1 MNVLLAEDERIN
13 RITLTDLLVKEGH
26 EVTACEDGEG
36 ALGHLRTREFDVVL
50 TDLRLPGAGGL
61 DVLKEAKARSPH
73 TVVIMMTAYG
83 TVDTAVEAL
92 KMGAYDYL
100 TKPFAPDRLL
110 RILQHV
116 RQFRQVMDE
125 NEQLRQRIRRIE
137 TSSIVGDSAPMR
149 KLQETI
155 RLVAPREYTVLIR
168 GESGT
173 GKELVARA
181 LHDQSPRRDH
191 PFVTLNCAAL
201 PASLLESELFGHER
215 GAFTGAVRRHDGYF
229 ERAAAGT
236 VFIDEIDDFPLDLQ
250 PKLLRVLQE
259 KEIVRV
265 GGSAS
270 LGVDVRMIGAT
281 KKDLQ
286 EEVKTGRFRADL
298 YYRLNI
304 IPITIPPLRDRKEDL
319 IPLAAH
325 FFEKHGAREAFR
337 KLSPPILEYLRV
349 YDWPGNVREL
359 ENLVERVI
367 ALSDTLGV
375 EEIVRDTLQIEP
387 RNGETG
393 ASRRES
399 GTSYSSL
406 MELKEREIITWAME
420 QAGGNVTVAARLL
433 QLPRSTLRSK
443 LEKLK

>member
-13 RITLTDLLVKEGH
+13 RITLTDLLTKEGH
-26 EVTACEDGEG
+26 EVTACADGDRAVE
-36 ALGHLRTREFDVVL
+36 LLRAREFDVVL

-61 DVLKEAKARSPH
+61 DVLKETKARSSH

-100 TKPFAPDRLL
+100 TKPFAPDKLL
-110 RILQHV
+110 QILRHI
-116 RQFRQVMDE
+116 RQFRQVVDE
-125 NEQLRQRIRRIE
+125 NEELRQRIRRIE
-137 TSSIVGDSAPMR
+137 TSSLVGDSAPMR
-149 KLQETI
+149 KLRETI
-155 RLVAPREYTVLIR
+155 RLVAAREYTVLIR

-181 LHDQSPRRDH
+181 LHEQSPRH
-191 PFVTLNCAAL
+191 GQPFVTLNCAAL

-229 ERAAAGT
+229 ERAAGGT

-250 PKLLRVLQE
+250 PRLLRVLQE

-265 GGSAS
+265 GGSMS
-270 LGVDVRMIGAT
+270 LGVDVRIIGAT
-281 KKDLQ
+281 KTDLQ
-286 EEVKTGRFRADL
+286 EEVKSGRFRADL

-304 IPITIPPLRDRKEDL
+304 IPITIPPLRDRREDL

-325 FFEKHGAREAFR
+325 FFEKHGSREAFR
-337 KLSPPILEYLRV
+337 KLSVGVLEELRD

-359 ENLVERVI
+359 ENLVERII

-375 EEIVRDTLQIEP
+375 EEIVRDTLRIDARIE
-387 RNGETG
+387 EG
-393 ASRRES
+393 AAPPDQG

-406 MELKEREIITWAME
+406 MQLKEKEIISWAME
-420 QAGGNVTVAARLL
+420 QAGGNVTAAARLL
-433 QLPRSTLRSK
+433 ELPRSTLRSK
-443 LEKLK
+443 LEKWK